1 MIAYSSDT
9 STYDNYALTSPTSV
23 FYYNSSAVEEQDLI
37 FDKIR
42 SNDQASQWILCTK
55 LILKPIKIKSNFQ
68 QTPYLNYRM
77 MRCNRKGIGL
87 RIRKDR

>member
-23 FYYNSSAVEEQDLI
+23 FYYNWSVEEQDLI

-55 LILKPIKIKSNFQ
+55 LILKPMKIKSNFKQ
-68 QTPYLNYRM
+68 IPYLNYRM

-87 RIRKDR
+87 RIRKDK